1 MGDVDVKRIEKIE
14 KLKPLQIEQLT
25 GVEPLRISQVTG
37 IEPLRVSHLAPAAVH
52 IKELNHIDPI
62 SVESLRV
69 DEVRNVEALRV
80 ERLDVTRLPT
90 VNLSVRDVPTIELN
104 VQRVPP
110 VAIGIHQQFCLPSNY
125 TVHAQLLGVEF
136 LRLQIHGRTLLAP
149 QDPVPREQSRS
160 HERSFADVAAVGNPA
175 IPVQCKEEKAVA
187 FPAHGPPQG
196 CRHPHPQPQGCG
208 QAHAHPQ
215 SQGYGRAH
223 PQPQGCGHQQPQGHG
238 HQHPQP
244 QGSRQPYAHAAP
256 APARPELSAGAPR
269 FSFSLSPRPVPPAA
283 ATRDGGTVGSGNL

>member
-1 MGDVDVKRIEKIE
+1 MGDVDVKRIERIE

-37 IEPLRVSHLAPAAVH
+37 IEPLRVSHIAPAAVH

-90 VNLSVRDVPTIELN
+90 VNLSVRDVPAVDLN

-125 TVHAQLLGVEF
+125 TVHAKLLGVEF
-136 LRLQIHGRTLLAP
+136 LRLQIHGQTMLAP

-175 IPVQCKEEKAVA
+175 IPVQCEEKTAVA
-187 FPAHGPPQG
+187 FAAHGPPQG
-196 CRHPHPQPQGCG
+196 CGHPHPQPQSCRHPHPQPQSCR
-208 QAHAHPQ
+208 H
-215 SQGYGRAH
+215 SH
-223 PQPQGCGHQQPQGHG
+223 PQPQSSR
-238 HQHPQP
+238 HPHP
-244 QGSRQPYAHAAP
+244 RAAAAP
-256 APARPELSAGAPR
+256 PRPELSAGAPR
-269 FSFSLSPRPVPPAA
+269 FSFSLSPQPAPLAA